1 MVINF
6 FWILLL
12 TVFSIITDLFIFCN
26 ISNIYK
32 RNKITIW
39 VIGLIAILLA
49 IFSPTQLF
57 MNFGVTILEIM
68 MLSLYFICIKKQ
80 NIKLI
85 LGSCLIFGITDLS
98 ILTLEAFFKIIVPI
112 ENGILNYIFDLIVNI
127 VIICVTKKY
136 NVDIKN
142 RLLDKNSSILVG
154 VLIYIYITGYVI
166 NYLVFSE
173 NEPKKVLQF
182 SLGLLVFQ
190 AIFAVLLYSGV
201 VKIQKEIQTEQQQKR
216 MEAEFAQLKEYS
228 DYLDKNEDELRHF
241 KHDYQDILNGL
252 RISAEEGNTK
262 DVVQQLAKYTDAQF
276 DDKSLR
282 KYQDVNHIHVEEL
295 KSIAITKLAKLYNE
309 KFPYSFGCDVEIYRI
324 PQSVNILDI
333 VRIIGIT
340 FSNAIEESRKFSD
353 KSNAKVDA
361 MYYQEDGNFEF
372 KIRNK
377 IVNDTKLST
386 DILSKEGYSTKKN
399 HAGIG
404 LANIKRI
411 ESKYE
416 ECMLINYG
424 IEDGWFTFDLE
435 IMPDNENMEEE

>member
-26 ISNIYK
+26 ISNTYK

-57 MNFGVTILEIM
+57 MNFGVTILEII

-80 NIKLI
+80 NIKII

-112 ENGILNYIFDLIVNI
+112 ENNILNYIFDLIVSI

-136 NVDIKN
+136 KVEIKN

>member
-57 MNFGVTILEIM
+57 MNFGVTILEII

-80 NIKLI
+80 NIKII

-112 ENGILNYIFDLIVNI
+112 ENNILNYIFDLIVSI

-136 NVDIKN
+136 KVEIKN

>member
-1 MVINF
+1 MVINY
-6 FWILLL
+6 FWIILL
-12 TVFSIITDLFIFCN
+12 TVFSIITDIFIFCN
-26 ISNIYK
+26 ISNVYK

-39 VIGLIAILLA
+39 IVGFIAILLA

-57 MNFGVTILEIM
+57 MNFGVTILEII

-80 NIKLI
+80 NIKII

-112 ENGILNYIFDLIVNI
+112 ENNILNYIFDLIVSI

-136 NVDIKN
+136 KVEIKN

-190 AIFAVLLYSGV
+190 AIFAFLLYSGV

>member
-26 ISNIYK
+26 ISNTYK

-49 IFSPTQLF
+49 IFSTTQLF

-80 NIKLI
+80 NIKII

-112 ENGILNYIFDLIVNI
+112 ENNILNYIFDLIVNI

-136 NVDIKN
+136 KVEIKN
-142 RLLDKNSSILVG
+142 RLLDKNSSILIG
-154 VLIYIYITGYVI
+154 VLIYIYITEYII

-190 AIFAVLLYSGV
+190 AIFAVLLYSGA

-216 MEAEFAQLKEYS
+216 MEAEIAQLKEYS
-228 DYLDKNEDELRHF
+228 NYLDKNEDELRHF

-262 DVVQQLAKYTDAQF
+262 DVVQQLAKYTDSQF

-282 KYQDVNHIHVEEL
+282 KYKDVNHVHVEEL

-309 KFPYSFGCDVEIYRI
+309 KIPYSFGCDVEIYRI
-324 PQSVNILDI
+324 PQSINILDI

-340 FSNAIEESRKFSD
+340 FNNAIEESHKFNNKSD
-353 KSNAKVDA
+353 AKIDA
-361 MYYQEDGNFEF
+361 MYYQEDGDFEF
-372 KIRNK
+372 EIRNR
-377 IVNDTKLST
+377 VAEDVKLTS
-386 DILSKEGYSTKKN
+386 DILSEEGYSTKKN

-404 LANIKRI
+404 LANVKRI
-411 ESKYE
+411 ASKYE
-416 ECMLINYG
+416 QFMLINYG
-424 IEDGWFTFDLE
+424 IKDGWFTFDLE
-435 IMPDNENMEEE
+435 IMPDDENMEEG

>member
-112 ENGILNYIFDLIVNI
+112 ENGILNYIFDLIVSI

-136 NVDIKN
+136 KVEIKN

-435 IMPDNENMEEE
+435 IMPDNEGGIE

>member
-1 MVINF
+1 
-6 FWILLL
+6 
-12 TVFSIITDLFIFCN
+12 
-26 ISNIYK
+26 
-32 RNKITIW
+32 
-39 VIGLIAILLA
+39 
-49 IFSPTQLF
+49 
-57 MNFGVTILEIM
+57 

-80 NIKLI
+80 NIKII

-112 ENGILNYIFDLIVNI
+112 ENNILNYIFDLIVSI

-136 NVDIKN
+136 KVEIKN

-173 NEPKKVLQF
+173 NE
-182 SLGLLVFQ
+182 
-190 AIFAVLLYSGV
+190 
-201 VKIQKEIQTEQQQKR
+201 
-216 MEAEFAQLKEYS
+216 
-228 DYLDKNEDELRHF
+228 DELRNF

-252 RISAEEGNTK
+252 RISAEEGNIK
-262 DVVQQLAKYTDAQF
+262 AVVQQLAKYTDSQV

-282 KYQDVNHIHVEEL
+282 KYQDVNHIHVDEL

-309 KFPYSFGCDVEIYRI
+309 QFPYSFGCNVEIYRI

-340 FSNAIEESRKFSD
+340 FNNAIEESRKFSD

-386 DILSKEGYSTKKN
+386 NILSKEGYSTKKN

-416 ECMLINYG
+416 ECKLINYG

>member
-26 ISNIYK
+26 ISNTYK

-142 RLLDKNSSILVG
+142 RLLDKNRNCQIFCVNSSFSQIDL
-154 VLIYIYITGYVI
+154 LIYEFFPDSSFNPII
-166 NYLVFSE
+166 N
-173 NEPKKVLQF
+173 
-182 SLGLLVFQ
+182 
-190 AIFAVLLYSGV
+190 
-201 VKIQKEIQTEQQQKR
+201 
-216 MEAEFAQLKEYS
+216 
-228 DYLDKNEDELRHF
+228 
-241 KHDYQDILNGL
+241 
-252 RISAEEGNTK
+252 ISN
-262 DVVQQLAKYTDAQF
+262 
-276 DDKSLR
+276 
-282 KYQDVNHIHVEEL
+282 
-295 KSIAITKLAKLYNE
+295 SIIAKLTLQYHN
-309 KFPYSFGCDVEIYRI
+309 DRT
-324 PQSVNILDI
+324 NI
-333 VRIIGIT
+333 
-340 FSNAIEESRKFSD
+340 
-353 KSNAKVDA
+353 
-361 MYYQEDGNFEF
+361 
-372 KIRNK
+372 
-377 IVNDTKLST
+377 
-386 DILSKEGYSTKKN
+386 
-399 HAGIG
+399 H
-404 LANIKRI
+404 
-411 ESKYE
+411 
-416 ECMLINYG
+416 
-424 IEDGWFTFDLE
+424 
-435 IMPDNENMEEE
+435 

>member
-173 NEPKKVLQF
+173 NE
-182 SLGLLVFQ
+182 
-190 AIFAVLLYSGV
+190 
-201 VKIQKEIQTEQQQKR
+201 
-216 MEAEFAQLKEYS
+216 
-228 DYLDKNEDELRHF
+228 DELRNF

-252 RISAEEGNTK
+252 RISAEEGNIK
-262 DVVQQLAKYTDAQF
+262 AVVQQLAKYTDSQV

-282 KYQDVNHIHVEEL
+282 KYQDVNHIHIDEL

-309 KFPYSFGCDVEIYRI
+309 QFPYSFGCNVEIYRI

-340 FSNAIEESRKFSD
+340 FNNAIEESRKFSD

-386 DILSKEGYSTKKN
+386 NILSKEGYSTKKN

>member
-26 ISNIYK
+26 ISNTYK

-173 NEPKKVLQF
+173 NEPKRVLQF

-190 AIFAVLLYSGV
+190 AIFAVLLYMGV

-216 MEAEFAQLKEYS
+216 MEAEIAQLKEYS
-228 DYLDKNEDELRHF
+228 DYLDKNEDELRNF

-252 RISAEEGNTK
+252 RISAEEGNIK
-262 DVVQQLAKYTDAQF
+262 AVVQQLAKYTDSQV

-282 KYQDVNHIHVEEL
+282 KYQDVNHIHVDEL

-309 KFPYSFGCDVEIYRI
+309 QFPYSFGCNVEIYRI

-333 VRIIGIT
+333 VKIIGIT
-340 FSNAIEESRKFSD
+340 FNNAIEESRKFSD

-386 DILSKEGYSTKKN
+386 NILSKEGYSTKKN

-435 IMPDNENMEEE
+435 IMPDSENMEEE

>member
-1 MVINF
+1 
-6 FWILLL
+6 
-12 TVFSIITDLFIFCN
+12 
-26 ISNIYK
+26 
-32 RNKITIW
+32 
-39 VIGLIAILLA
+39 
-49 IFSPTQLF
+49 
-57 MNFGVTILEIM
+57 MNFGVTILEII

-80 NIKLI
+80 NIKII

-112 ENGILNYIFDLIVNI
+112 ENNILNYIFDLIVNI

-136 NVDIKN
+136 KVEIKN
-142 RLLDKNSSILVG
+142 RLLDKNSSILIG
-154 VLIYIYITGYVI
+154 VLIYIYITEYII

-190 AIFAVLLYSGV
+190 AIFAVLLYSGA

-216 MEAEFAQLKEYS
+216 MEAEIAQLKEYS
-228 DYLDKNEDELRHF
+228 NYLDKNEDELRHF

-262 DVVQQLAKYTDAQF
+262 DVVQQLAKYTDSQF

-282 KYQDVNHIHVEEL
+282 KYKDVNHVHVEEL

-309 KFPYSFGCDVEIYRI
+309 KIPYSFGCDVEIYRI
-324 PQSVNILDI
+324 PQSINILDI

-340 FSNAIEESRKFSD
+340 FNNAIEESHKFNNKSD
-353 KSNAKVDA
+353 AKIDA
-361 MYYQEDGNFEF
+361 MYYQEDGDFEF
-372 KIRNK
+372 EIRNR
-377 IVNDTKLST
+377 VAEDVKLTS
-386 DILSKEGYSTKKN
+386 DILSEEGYSTKKN

-404 LANIKRI
+404 LANLKRI
-411 ESKYE
+411 ASKYE
-416 ECMLINYG
+416 QFMLINYG
-424 IEDGWFTFDLE
+424 IKDGWFTFDLE
-435 IMPDNENMEEE
+435 IMPDDENMEEG

>member
-57 MNFGVTILEIM
+57 MNFGVTILEII

-80 NIKLI
+80 NIKII

-112 ENGILNYIFDLIVNI
+112 ENNILNYIFDLIVSI

-136 NVDIKN
+136 KVEIKN

-173 NEPKKVLQF
+173 NE
-182 SLGLLVFQ
+182 
-190 AIFAVLLYSGV
+190 
-201 VKIQKEIQTEQQQKR
+201 
-216 MEAEFAQLKEYS
+216 
-228 DYLDKNEDELRHF
+228 DELRNF

-252 RISAEEGNTK
+252 RISAEEGNIK
-262 DVVQQLAKYTDAQF
+262 AVVQQLAKYTDSQV

-282 KYQDVNHIHVEEL
+282 KYQDVNHIHVDEL

-309 KFPYSFGCDVEIYRI
+309 QFPYSFGCNVEIYRI

-340 FSNAIEESRKFSD
+340 FNNAIEESRKFSD

-386 DILSKEGYSTKKN
+386 NILSKEGYSTKKN

>member
-1 MVINF
+1 M
-6 FWILLL
+6 
-12 TVFSIITDLFIFCN
+12 
-26 ISNIYK
+26 
-32 RNKITIW
+32 
-39 VIGLIAILLA
+39 
-49 IFSPTQLF
+49 
-57 MNFGVTILEIM
+57 
-68 MLSLYFICIKKQ
+68 
-80 NIKLI
+80 
-85 LGSCLIFGITDLS
+85 
-98 ILTLEAFFKIIVPI
+98 
-112 ENGILNYIFDLIVNI
+112 
-127 VIICVTKKY
+127 
-136 NVDIKN
+136 
-142 RLLDKNSSILVG
+142 
-154 VLIYIYITGYVI
+154 
-166 NYLVFSE
+166 
-173 NEPKKVLQF
+173 
-182 SLGLLVFQ
+182 
-190 AIFAVLLYSGV
+190 GV

-216 MEAEFAQLKEYS
+216 MEAEIAQLKEYS

>member
-1 MVINF
+1 M
-6 FWILLL
+6 
-12 TVFSIITDLFIFCN
+12 
-26 ISNIYK
+26 
-32 RNKITIW
+32 
-39 VIGLIAILLA
+39 
-49 IFSPTQLF
+49 
-57 MNFGVTILEIM
+57 
-68 MLSLYFICIKKQ
+68 
-80 NIKLI
+80 
-85 LGSCLIFGITDLS
+85 
-98 ILTLEAFFKIIVPI
+98 TLEAFFKIIVPI
-112 ENGILNYIFDLIVNI
+112 ENNILNYIFDLIVSI

-136 NVDIKN
+136 KVEIKN

-386 DILSKEGYSTKKN
+386 NILSKEGYSTKKN

>member
-1 MVINF
+1 MYVSIELVNYYLNCDQRPVEVIQ
-6 FWILLL
+6 I
-12 TVFSIITDLFIFCN
+12 
-26 ISNIYK
+26 
-32 RNKITIW
+32 
-39 VIGLIAILLA
+39 
-49 IFSPTQLF
+49 
-57 MNFGVTILEIM
+57 
-68 MLSLYFICIKKQ
+68 
-80 NIKLI
+80 
-85 LGSCLIFGITDLS
+85 
-98 ILTLEAFFKIIVPI
+98 
-112 ENGILNYIFDLIVNI
+112 
-127 VIICVTKKY
+127 
-136 NVDIKN
+136 
-142 RLLDKNSSILVG
+142 
-154 VLIYIYITGYVI
+154 
-166 NYLVFSE
+166 
-173 NEPKKVLQF
+173 
-182 SLGLLVFQ
+182 SLGLLVLQTFF
-190 AIFAVLLYSGV
+190 AILVYAGVARTQKNLLTRQEQERQRLQFELI
-201 VKIQKEIQTEQQQKR
+201 KAKKENIDAKNRELALKDHQLQVEI
-216 MEAEFAQLKEYS
+216 AQLKEYS
-228 DYLDKNEDELRHF
+228 NYLDKNEDELRHF

-252 RISAEEGNTK
+252 RISAEEGNIK
-262 DVVQQLAKYTDAQF
+262 AVVQQLAEYTDAQF

-282 KYQDVNHIHVEEL
+282 KYKDVNHVHVEEL

-309 KFPYSFGCDVEIYRI
+309 KIPYSFGCDVEIYRI

-340 FSNAIEESRKFSD
+340 FNNAIEESRKFSD

>member
-57 MNFGVTILEIM
+57 MNFGVTILEII

-173 NEPKKVLQF
+173 NE
-182 SLGLLVFQ
+182 
-190 AIFAVLLYSGV
+190 
-201 VKIQKEIQTEQQQKR
+201 
-216 MEAEFAQLKEYS
+216 
-228 DYLDKNEDELRHF
+228 DELRNF

-252 RISAEEGNTK
+252 RISAEEGNIK
-262 DVVQQLAKYTDAQF
+262 AVVQQLAKYTDSQV

-282 KYQDVNHIHVEEL
+282 KYQDVNHIHVDEL

-309 KFPYSFGCDVEIYRI
+309 QFPYSFGCNVEIYRI

-340 FSNAIEESRKFSD
+340 FNNAIEESRKFSD

-386 DILSKEGYSTKKN
+386 NILSKEGYSTKKN

>member
-26 ISNIYK
+26 ISNTYK

-173 NEPKKVLQF
+173 NEPKKSFTVFFRLISLSSNFFYCIWVL
-182 SLGLLVFQ
+182 
-190 AIFAVLLYSGV
+190 
-201 VKIQKEIQTEQQQKR
+201 
-216 MEAEFAQLKEYS
+216 
-228 DYLDKNEDELRHF
+228 
-241 KHDYQDILNGL
+241 
-252 RISAEEGNTK
+252 
-262 DVVQQLAKYTDAQF
+262 
-276 DDKSLR
+276 
-282 KYQDVNHIHVEEL
+282 
-295 KSIAITKLAKLYNE
+295 
-309 KFPYSFGCDVEIYRI
+309 
-324 PQSVNILDI
+324 
-333 VRIIGIT
+333 
-340 FSNAIEESRKFSD
+340 
-353 KSNAKVDA
+353 
-361 MYYQEDGNFEF
+361 
-372 KIRNK
+372 
-377 IVNDTKLST
+377 
-386 DILSKEGYSTKKN
+386 
-399 HAGIG
+399 
-404 LANIKRI
+404 
-411 ESKYE
+411 
-416 ECMLINYG
+416 
-424 IEDGWFTFDLE
+424 
-435 IMPDNENMEEE
+435 

>member
-26 ISNIYK
+26 ISNTYK

-112 ENGILNYIFDLIVNI
+112 ENGILNYIFGLIVNI

-173 NEPKKVLQF
+173 NEPKRVLQF

-190 AIFAVLLYSGV
+190 AIFAVLLYMGV

-216 MEAEFAQLKEYS
+216 MEAEIAQLKEYS

-262 DVVQQLAKYTDAQF
+262 DVVQQLAKYTDSQF

-340 FSNAIEESRKFSD
+340 FNNAIEESRKFSD

-386 DILSKEGYSTKKN
+386 NILSKEGYSTKKN

-435 IMPDNENMEEE
+435 IIPDNENTEEE